1 MFFVFRFMMVVVPP
15 RNKVVVPPRNNPLAT

>member
-1 MFFVFRFMMVVVPP
+1 MIFVFRFMMVVVPP